1 MMIQYIIG
9 EMDKLS
15 IILILVILFV
25 FGLIMYKNKPVPDV
39 EQLIVM
45 EDIPNIKPTPIPRQ
59 RINPNFIEAKFH
71 ADFMDVASAFND
83 LAPTQRQIFNI
94 NNVPCKISQNV
105 DSKLIGEILEEFI
118 EEVNDDI
125 KTNVPLI
132 HTVNSGWDEVVPE
145 HTVES
150 GWEKVQKQLGLPT
163 SLYTKPKMNTHVSL
177 VNFSD
182 ITKYEIEKE
191 IKYTCQL
198 VLQKDKVKDKLVVQ
212 LSFVLPKDLDGR
224 KIIIETI
231 DILGYLTE
239 QGLGVDRQETD
250 DFYYFDSLNRSNHNM
265 LSGDIILTEMMK
277 KYNMRQKV
285 MQERIDGSDDF
296 VKQKYREIPSPAQ
309 YDSYQLTQ
317 TVISDMTN
325 EKKFM

>member
-1 MMIQYIIG
+1 
-9 EMDKLS
+9 
-15 IILILVILFV
+15 
-25 FGLIMYKNKPVPDV
+25 
-39 EQLIVM
+39 
-45 EDIPNIKPTPIPRQ
+45 
-59 RINPNFIEAKFH
+59 
-71 ADFMDVASAFND
+71 
-83 LAPTQRQIFNI
+83 
-94 NNVPCKISQNV
+94 
-105 DSKLIGEILEEFI
+105 
-118 EEVNDDI
+118 
-125 KTNVPLI
+125 
-132 HTVNSGWDEVVPE
+132 
-145 HTVES
+145 
-150 GWEKVQKQLGLPT
+150 
-163 SLYTKPKMNTHVSL
+163 MNTHVSL